1 MGEIYQAI
9 AIKSVHNGISCKVP
23 RTHILHEKVFRLGL
37 ILPHQR
43 LLYIVVSDQI
53 TWEPNLPIINRP
65 VLLRYPS
72 RKSNRKKEKKFNAPF
87 YKYLKSIPK
96 TKIQKNIK
104 RRHMFSRTLCKIIMI
119 EL

>member
-1 MGEIYQAI
+1 MGYQAI
-9 AIKSVHNGISCKVP
+9 AIKSVHNDISCKVP
-23 RTHILHEKVFRLGL
+23 RTHILHEKKVFRLGL

-43 LLYIVVSDQI
+43 LLYIVVSNQI
-53 TWEPNLPIINRP
+53 SFLPNLPIINRP

-96 TKIQKNIK
+96 TKIQK
-104 RRHMFSRTLCKIIMI
+104 T
-119 EL
+119 